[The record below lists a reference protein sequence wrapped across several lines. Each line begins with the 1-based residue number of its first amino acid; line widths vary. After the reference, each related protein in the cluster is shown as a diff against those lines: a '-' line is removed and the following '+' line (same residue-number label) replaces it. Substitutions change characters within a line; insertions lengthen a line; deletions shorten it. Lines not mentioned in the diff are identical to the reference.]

1 MSRLGFSPWF
11 TFPRFNQVSPGE
23 IRYATYINTFNEA
36 TVNKGFRKNF
46 VTQPLMGVGQ
56 ITMDSSE
63 ESLRFKAVFFIL
75 SKAEIGIIEVLIK
88 FPANLISHD

>member
-1 MSRLGFSPWF
+1 MIHIPEIQPDF
-11 TFPRFNQVSPGE
+11 TRWNSLCNVHQHIQS
-23 IRYATYINTFNEA
+23 EA

-63 ESLRFKAVFFIL
+63 ESLHFKAVFFIL

>member
-1 MSRLGFSPWF
+1 
-11 TFPRFNQVSPGE
+11 
-23 IRYATYINTFNEA
+23 
-36 TVNKGFRKNF
+36 
-46 VTQPLMGVGQ
+46 MGVGQ